1 MTQPDIRIV
10 TLTVDGIRGSRQQR
24 DGTSQLSVYAD
35 IPAMGSKFPTGPLWV
50 AEATQPIV
58 GAEYT
63 VRLRKGNLK
72 DGRAGGENWDYW
84 WEVDE
89 WDVQDAPDPVQQRPQ
104 MTSFAPDSP
113 VQPKQGSP
121 AQAAPQRAPVADATR
136 MSIERQVAAKEATQL
151 LLPTFH
157 TLDAADA
164 PIDAEEYGAAL
175 NAWSSWA
182 DHIYAWISGDVPKPA
197 PAPSADA
204 AGFDDLPSASEE
216 PAVLAERP
224 FANTG
229 QLLNEAQAKWGKN
242 KFEVYTVL
250 GLTQIDKP
258 IEGDLEVAWQQ
269 LEEEWN

>member
-1 MTQPDIRIV
+1 MN
-10 TLTVDGIRGSRQQR
+10 SR
-24 DGTSQLSVYAD
+24 
-35 IPAMGSKFPTGPLWV
+35 FPTGPLWV
-50 AEATQPIV
+50 AEGAQPKV
-58 GAEYT
+58 GEEYT

-89 WDVQDAPDPVQQRPQ
+89 WDVQGVAPDPVQQRPQ

-121 AQAAPQRAPVADATR
+121 AQAAPQRAPDATR

-151 LLPTFH
+151 LLPTIQ
-157 TLDAADA
+157 TM
-164 PIDAEEYGAAL
+164 DAEAAL
-175 NAWSSWA
+175 PAWSSWA

-197 PAPSADA
+197 PQPSADA
-204 AGFDDLPSASEE
+204 SGFEDLPSASEE
-216 PAVLAERP
+216 PAGLAERP

-229 QLLNEAQAKWGKN
+229 QLLTEAQAKWGKN
-242 KFEVYTVL
+242 KFEVYTAL
-250 GLTQIDKP
+250 GLTQINRP
-258 IEGDLEVAWQQ
+258 IEGDLEVAWTT

>member
-50 AEATQPIV
+50 AESAQPIV
-58 GAEYT
+58 GQEYT
-63 VRLRKGNLK
+63 ARLRKGNLK

-104 MTSFAPDSP
+104 MTSFAPDGP
-113 VQPKQGSP
+113 VQTSNGQQGSP
-121 AQAAPQRAPVADATR
+121 AQAAPQRVPVADATR
-136 MSIERQVAAKEATQL
+136 TSIERQVAAKEATQL
-151 LLPTFH
+151 LLWTIQ
-157 TLDAADA
+157 TLDAAD
-164 PIDAEEYGAAL
+164 AL

-197 PAPSADA
+197 PQPSADA
-204 AGFDDLPSASEE
+204 SGFEDLPSASEE

-242 KFEVYTVL
+242 KFEIYTVL

>member
-89 WDVQDAPDPVQQRPQ
+89 WDVQGVAPDPVQQRPQ

-113 VQPKQGSP
+113 VQTSNGQQGSP
-121 AQAAPQRAPVADATR
+121 AQAAPQRAPVAVADATR

-151 LLPTFH
+151 LLPALS
-157 TLDAADA
+157 TLDA
-164 PIDAEEYGAAL
+164 EAAL
-175 NAWSSWA
+175 PAWSSWA

-197 PAPSADA
+197 PQPSADA

-216 PAVLAERP
+216 PAGLAERP
-224 FANTG
+224 FVNTG
-229 QLLNEAQAKWGKN
+229 QLLTEAQIRWGKN
-242 KFEVYTVL
+242 KFEIYTVL

-258 IEGDLEVAWQQ
+258 IEGDLEVAWTT